1 MGENHEDKQTEEDHE
16 EEDHK
21 EMYDNDKLRSI
32 TRTNGDN
39 NHR

>member
-16 EEDHK
+16 EKDHK
-21 EMYDNDKLRSI
+21 EGDDKAKRRSI
-32 TRTNGDN
+32 TRTNADN